1 MNDKPY
7 IKVLLLIATSTLLL
21 TGCASTEITQTKT
34 DTTVELGSACN
45 LNITDFFELGSKVNT
60 SDILIDTS
68 SVDANTI
75 GDYEATVTY
84 KKNTYK
90 INVSV
95 IDTTAP
101 IVTAKTDMEPVELG
115 TTIKASD
122 YVEVTDLSGY
132 TVYFVTDDGET
143 ETIVIPSDFK
153 DDALETTVIAVDNQD
168 NRSNTVNIFIETDEE
183 KAALEEQKA
192 NAVAPN
198 PEDIHLVDVS
208 ELPELS
214 SDELELK
221 RLMDNDLKSGA
232 ITQQDYDEYI
242 ETVRSVHETRENLE
256 SGNISITPPAPS
268 EPSAPSGGVTYDDP
282 TQDPNYDPPDKG
294 WVFKEG
300 GDGWLSY

>member
-7 IKVLLLIATSTLLL
+7 IKVLLLIATTTLLL

-84 KKNTYK
+84 KKNIYK

-95 IDTTAP
+95 TDTTAP
-101 IVTAKTDMEPVELG
+101 TITAKTDIEPVETG
-115 TTIKASD
+115 ITIKASD
-122 YVEVTDLSGY
+122 FVEVADFSNY
-132 TVYFVTDDGET
+132 IVYFITDEGEK
-143 ETIVIPSDFK
+143 ETLDIPSDYREST
-153 DDALETTVIAVDNQD
+153 LETTVIAVDNQN
-168 NRSNTVNIFIETDEE
+168 NRSNTINIIVKTDVE
-183 KAALEEQKA
+183 KAEIEEQKA

-198 PEDIHLVDVS
+198 PEDIHLVDDS

-221 RLMDNDLKSGA
+221 RLMDNDLKSGV
-232 ITQQDYDEYI
+232 ITQQVYDEYI
-242 ETVRSVHETRENLE
+242 ETVRSVHETNENLE
-256 SGNISITPPAPS
+256 SGNISVTPPAPS

-282 TQDPNYDPPDKG
+282 TQDPNYFPPDDG
-294 WVFKEG
+294 WVPKEG
-300 GDGWLSY
+300 GDGWKCY